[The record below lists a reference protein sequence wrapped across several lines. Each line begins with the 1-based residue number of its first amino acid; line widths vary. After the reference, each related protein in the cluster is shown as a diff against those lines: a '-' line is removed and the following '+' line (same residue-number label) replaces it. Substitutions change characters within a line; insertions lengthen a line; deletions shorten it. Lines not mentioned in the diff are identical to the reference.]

1 MKEPDTNTNYEQGEL
16 EETSTNQDTAKES
29 SSFYDIKEK
38 ASMNLSQLLEDLQ
51 AFEKAV
57 REEDIPEI
65 YRLYNGRLNEE
76 LKRSSNENHEI
87 DQLLMRKIHDRFL
100 QEFPFMEQV
109 ESISP
114 TMSYYKIGTY
124 YHDRPT
130 IGIDASLPEIFVL
143 PKIDEEWEKYSQ
155 PETTDYDKKINELDA
170 KVITAQTEIERLNEQ
185 IKEINRQMTDL
196 DDNKG
201 FLNRKKIE
209 EEIQELEKKKQVLS
223 NEKLGWLPYI
233 ETPETI
239 QQQKEALK
247 QEARAD
253 QLRAAIVEKEQR
265 QISRY
270 FGSKEGFGKAIH
282 EFLMNYLGNENPN
295 NQSNEGGSEYE

>member
-1 MKEPDTNTNYEQGEL
+1 MKEPDTNANYEPDEL
-16 EETSTNQDTAKES
+16 EETNADQDTGQES

-109 ESISP
+109 ENISP

-130 IGIDASLPEIFVL
+130 VGIDASLPEIFVL

-155 PETTDYDKKINELDA
+155 PESTDYDKKINELDA
-170 KVITAQTEIERLNEQ
+170 KVITAQTEIERLDEQ

-196 DDNKG
+196 NDNKG

-265 QISRY
+265 QIRRY
-270 FGSKEGFGKAIH
+270 FGNKEGFGQAIH

>member
-16 EETSTNQDTAKES
+16 EEMSTNQDTAKES

-143 PKIDEEWEKYSQ
+143 PRIDEEWEKYSQ

-170 KVITAQTEIERLNEQ
+170 KVITAQTEIERLDEQ

-270 FGSKEGFGKAIH
+270 FGSKEGFGQAIH

>member
-1 MKEPDTNTNYEQGEL
+1 MKEPDTNANYEPDEL
-16 EETSTNQDTAKES
+16 EETNADQDTGQES

-143 PKIDEEWEKYSQ
+143 PRIDEEWEKYSQ

-170 KVITAQTEIERLNEQ
+170 KVITAQTEIERLDEQ

-270 FGSKEGFGKAIH
+270 FGSKEGFGQAIH

>member
-201 FLNRKKIE
+201 FLNRKKVE

-270 FGSKEGFGKAIH
+270 FGSKEGFGQAIH

>member
-51 AFEKAV
+51 A
-57 REEDIPEI
+57 
-65 YRLYNGRLNEE
+65 
-76 LKRSSNENHEI
+76 NENHEI

-143 PKIDEEWEKYSQ
+143 PRIDEEWEKYSQ

-170 KVITAQTEIERLNEQ
+170 KVITAQTEIERLDEQ

-270 FGSKEGFGKAIH
+270 FGSKEGFGQAIH

>member
-143 PKIDEEWEKYSQ
+143 PRIDEEWEKYSQ

-170 KVITAQTEIERLNEQ
+170 KVITAQTEIERLDEQ

-223 NEKLGWLPYI
+223 NEKSGWLPYI

-270 FGSKEGFGKAIH
+270 FGSKEGFGQAIH

>member
-38 ASMNLSQLLEDLQ
+38 ASMNLSQLLEDLK

-143 PKIDEEWEKYSQ
+143 PKIDEEWERYSQ

-170 KVITAQTEIERLNEQ
+170 KVITAQTEIERLDEQ

-270 FGSKEGFGKAIH
+270 FGSKEGFGQAIH

>member
-1 MKEPDTNTNYEQGEL
+1 MKEPDTNTNDEQGEL
-16 EETSTNQDTAKES
+16 EETSTNQDTAKEA

-143 PKIDEEWEKYSQ
+143 PRIDEEWEKYSQ

-170 KVITAQTEIERLNEQ
+170 KVITAQTEIERLDEQ

-270 FGSKEGFGKAIH
+270 FGSKEGFGQAIH

-295 NQSNEGGSEYE
+295 NQPNE

>member
-16 EETSTNQDTAKES
+16 EETSTNQDTAKKS

-170 KVITAQTEIERLNEQ
+170 KVITAQTEIERLDEQ

-270 FGSKEGFGKAIH
+270 FGSKEGFGQAIH

>member
-1 MKEPDTNTNYEQGEL
+1 MKEPNTNTNYEQGEL

-143 PKIDEEWEKYSQ
+143 PRIDEEWEKYSQ

-270 FGSKEGFGKAIH
+270 FGSKEGFGQAIH

>member
-155 PETTDYDKKINELDA
+155 PESTDYDKKINELDA
-170 KVITAQTEIERLNEQ
+170 KVITAQTEIERLDEQ

-196 DDNKG
+196 NDNKG

-270 FGSKEGFGKAIH
+270 FGSKEGFGQAIH

>member
-143 PKIDEEWEKYSQ
+143 PRIDEEWEKYSQ

-170 KVITAQTEIERLNEQ
+170 KVITAQTEIERLDEQ

-247 QEARAD
+247 QEARTD

-270 FGSKEGFGKAIH
+270 FGSKEGFGQAIH

>member
-38 ASMNLSQLLEDLQ
+38 ARMNLSQLLEDLQ

-170 KVITAQTEIERLNEQ
+170 KVITAQTEIERLDEQ

-270 FGSKEGFGKAIH
+270 FGSKEGFGQAIH

>member
-114 TMSYYKIGTY
+114 TISYYKIGTY

-270 FGSKEGFGKAIH
+270 FGSKEGFGQAIH

>member
-1 MKEPDTNTNYEQGEL
+1 MKEPDTNANYEPDEL
-16 EETSTNQDTAKES
+16 EETNADQDTGQES

-109 ESISP
+109 ENISP

-130 IGIDASLPEIFVL
+130 VGIDASLPEIFVL

-155 PETTDYDKKINELDA
+155 PESTDYDKKINELDA
-170 KVITAQTEIERLNEQ
+170 KVITAQTEIERLDEQ

-196 DDNKG
+196 NDNKG

-265 QISRY
+265 QIRRY
-270 FGSKEGFGKAIH
+270 FGSKEGFAQAIH

>member
-1 MKEPDTNTNYEQGEL
+1 MKEPNTNTNYEQGEL

-143 PKIDEEWEKYSQ
+143 PRIDEEWEKYSQ

-170 KVITAQTEIERLNEQ
+170 KVITAQTEIERLDEQ

-270 FGSKEGFGKAIH
+270 FGSKEGFGQAIH

>member
-170 KVITAQTEIERLNEQ
+170 KVITAQTEIERLDEQ

-209 EEIQELEKKKQVLS
+209 EEIQELEKNKQVLS

-270 FGSKEGFGKAIH
+270 FGSKEGFGQAIH

>member
-1 MKEPDTNTNYEQGEL
+1 MKEPDTNANYEPDEL
-16 EETSTNQDTAKES
+16 EETNADQDTGQES

-109 ESISP
+109 ENISP

-130 IGIDASLPEIFVL
+130 VGIDASLPEIFVL

-155 PETTDYDKKINELDA
+155 PESTDYDKKINELDA
-170 KVITAQTEIERLNEQ
+170 KVITAQTEIERLDEQ

-196 DDNKG
+196 NDNKG

-265 QISRY
+265 QIRCY
-270 FGSKEGFGKAIH
+270 FGSKEGFGQAIH

>member
-1 MKEPDTNTNYEQGEL
+1 MREPDTNTNYEQGEL

-270 FGSKEGFGKAIH
+270 FGSKEGFGQAIH

>member
-155 PETTDYDKKINELDA
+155 PESTDYDKKINELDA
-170 KVITAQTEIERLNEQ
+170 KVITAQTEIERLDEQ

-270 FGSKEGFGKAIH
+270 FGSKEGFGQAIH

>member
-1 MKEPDTNTNYEQGEL
+1 MG
-16 EETSTNQDTAKES
+16 
-29 SSFYDIKEK
+29 
-38 ASMNLSQLLEDLQ
+38 
-51 AFEKAV
+51 
-57 REEDIPEI
+57 
-65 YRLYNGRLNEE
+65 
-76 LKRSSNENHEI
+76 
-87 DQLLMRKIHDRFL
+87 
-100 QEFPFMEQV
+100 
-109 ESISP
+109 
-114 TMSYYKIGTY
+114 
-124 YHDRPT
+124 
-130 IGIDASLPEIFVL
+130 EIFSTGDNGL
-143 PKIDEEWEKYSQ
+143 C
-155 PETTDYDKKINELDA
+155 KKINELDA
-170 KVITAQTEIERLNEQ
+170 KVITAQTEIERLDEQ

-270 FGSKEGFGKAIH
+270 FGAKRGLSS
-282 EFLMNYLGNENPN
+282 NP
-295 NQSNEGGSEYE
+295 

>member
-209 EEIQELEKKKQVLS
+209 EEIQELEKKQVLS

-270 FGSKEGFGKAIH
+270 FGSKEGFGQAIH

>member
-124 YHDRPT
+124 YHDRHT

-155 PETTDYDKKINELDA
+155 PESTDYDKKINELDA
-170 KVITAQTEIERLNEQ
+170 KVITAQTEIERLDEQ

-196 DDNKG
+196 NDNKG

-265 QISRY
+265 QIRRY
-270 FGSKEGFGKAIH
+270 FGSKEGFGQAIH

>member
-209 EEIQELEKKKQVLS
+209 EEIQELEKKKQVLY

-270 FGSKEGFGKAIH
+270 FGSKEGFGQAIH

>member
-143 PKIDEEWEKYSQ
+143 PKIDEEWERYSQ

-170 KVITAQTEIERLNEQ
+170 KVITAQTEIERLDEQ

-270 FGSKEGFGKAIH
+270 FGSKEGFGQAIH

-295 NQSNEGGSEYE
+295 NQSNEGGSQYE

>member
-1 MKEPDTNTNYEQGEL
+1 MKEPDTNANYEPDEL
-16 EETSTNQDTAKES
+16 EETNADQDTGQES

-130 IGIDASLPEIFVL
+130 VGIDASLPEIFVL

-155 PETTDYDKKINELDA
+155 PESTDYDKKINELDA
-170 KVITAQTEIERLNEQ
+170 KVITAQTEIERLDEQ

-196 DDNKG
+196 NDNKG

-239 QQQKEALK
+239 QQQKEALQ

-265 QISRY
+265 QIRRY
-270 FGSKEGFGKAIH
+270 FGSKEGFGQASH

-295 NQSNEGGSEYE
+295 NQSNEGGSEY

>member
-143 PKIDEEWEKYSQ
+143 PKIDEEWERYSQ

-170 KVITAQTEIERLNEQ
+170 KVITAQTEIERLDEQ

-223 NEKLGWLPYI
+223 NEKVGWLPYI

-270 FGSKEGFGKAIH
+270 FGSKEGFGQAIH

>member
-38 ASMNLSQLLEDLQ
+38 ASMNLSQLLEGLQ

-265 QISRY
+265 QINRY
-270 FGSKEGFGKAIH
+270 FGSKEGFGQAIH

>member
-143 PKIDEEWEKYSQ
+143 PKIDEEWERYSQ

-170 KVITAQTEIERLNEQ
+170 KVITAQTEIERLDEQ

-270 FGSKEGFGKAIH
+270 FGSKEVFGQAIH

>member
-265 QISRY
+265 QICRY
-270 FGSKEGFGKAIH
+270 FGSKEGFGQAIH

>member
-1 MKEPDTNTNYEQGEL
+1 MKGPDTNTNYEQGEL

-143 PKIDEEWEKYSQ
+143 PRIDEEWEKYSQ

-170 KVITAQTEIERLNEQ
+170 KVITAQTEIERLDEQ

-270 FGSKEGFGKAIH
+270 FGSKEGFGQAIH

>member
-170 KVITAQTEIERLNEQ
+170 KVITAQTEIERLDEQ

-239 QQQKEALK
+239 QQQKEALQ

-265 QISRY
+265 QIRRY
-270 FGSKEGFGKAIH
+270 FGSKEGFGQAIH

>member
-143 PKIDEEWEKYSQ
+143 PKIDEEWERYSQ

-170 KVITAQTEIERLNEQ
+170 KVITAQTEIERLDEQ

-223 NEKLGWLPYI
+223 YEKLGWLPYI

-270 FGSKEGFGKAIH
+270 FGSKEGFGQAIH

>member
-16 EETSTNQDTAKES
+16 EETSTNQDTAKEP

-143 PKIDEEWEKYSQ
+143 PKIDEEWERYSQ

-170 KVITAQTEIERLNEQ
+170 KVITAQTEIERLDEQ

-270 FGSKEGFGKAIH
+270 FGSKEGFGQAIH